1 MNCIA
6 RAVFWIIALILS
18 GATYAESSFDGI
30 TIISF
35 EGKMG
40 NDAIADGDHIIVFV
54 SGKGSYVSVAT
65 EFRGIRRGCIS
76 AAESGSYTG
85 NSIRFGVPGE
95 LRQRKYK
102 QDTLCPQF
110 SLQFEDE
117 QTVRVRAGIG
127 TAVRTQSSP
136 ASPCLQ
142 WISARSTSCA
152 TRSGECV

>member
-54 SGKGSYVSVAT
+54 SGK
-65 EFRGIRRGCIS
+65 
-76 AAESGSYTG
+76 
-85 NSIRFGVPGE
+85 
-95 LRQRKYK
+95 
-102 QDTLCPQF
+102 
-110 SLQFEDE
+110 
-117 QTVRVRAGIG
+117 
-127 TAVRTQSSP
+127 
-136 ASPCLQ
+136 
-142 WISARSTSCA
+142 
-152 TRSGECV
+152 